1 LISDPAADGGCS
13 NNRWRDDEGGKA
25 AFFPV
30 NPSVTANHPLGLTPM
45 RKVIRIPP
53 DSRRENEDQ

>member
-1 LISDPAADGGCS
+1 MFEQP
-13 NNRWRDDEGGKA
+13 WRDDEGGKA

-53 DSRRENEDQ
+53 DSRRENEDR